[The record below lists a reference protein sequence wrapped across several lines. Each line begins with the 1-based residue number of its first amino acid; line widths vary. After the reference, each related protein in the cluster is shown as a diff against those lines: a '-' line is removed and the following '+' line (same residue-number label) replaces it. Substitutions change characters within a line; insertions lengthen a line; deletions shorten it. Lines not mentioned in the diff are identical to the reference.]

1 MSRRF
6 ATPGRQLLPSAVHTG
21 TPARAILLPKKRFAQ
36 FLLIG
41 EWVVLL
47 AAFTYFGSRTLPR
60 SWQKL
65 NTDFPNYYLTARLLH
80 EGYDTNRIYEWIWIQ
95 RQKDHRQIDQPIV
108 GFGLTPFSALVVRP
122 LAKWPALTAK
132 HVWLGLN
139 AVFLFGTALLL
150 HSLTGLGW
158 RRLAL
163 LILLCF
169 PMHRNLL
176 YGQYY
181 ILLLFLLTAAL
192 WLYIRD
198 KRLSAGA
205 LLGIGFG
212 LKIFPVLFLLY
223 FARKRDLRAAGG
235 LVLGS
240 FATIVA
246 SISAFGV
253 PLNRLYVTQVLP
265 WALRG
270 DAMDP
275 YSLVSSSLS
284 SLLHKLLIIEPEWNP
299 HPITHAPALFAL
311 LHPLLQVLIISPAI
325 LYSTSGDM
333 RPRQLR
339 LEWAAFLVG
348 LLAIST
354 LPASYHFTL
363 LILPVAVMGAVLI
376 EDGNWRSL
384 AMLLLLYLGACYP
397 GWRNNIG
404 DGWYALLS
412 VPRLY
417 FLLALCGFSYV
428 ALAAHNP
435 ECDTA
440 GKDRR
445 MWVVALACALL
456 FAVGTTLRH
465 QQGLFDN
472 YQWRLPTSAEVLIA
486 TGPTA
491 ANGSVLFTALSAA
504 AGYRSG
510 QLSGGHLLFRDGT
523 SDQLAQTWGAGEHWV
538 EESDRQ
544 SRIVLVDSD
553 HGLPELHEAESPV
566 ASPNG
571 KWLGFLRP
579 EHGRGQIWLKA
590 LDGSNGEIGPITPV
604 DLNVLEMSFGTGDSL
619 IFSALAPDGVAHL
632 FTVEHSGNVK
642 KLAIDQARY
651 PSVSP
656 DGRWLAYSR
665 LAGGVWNLWLT
676 DIRTGK
682 SQRLTQAECND
693 ITPAWETDSKTLIY
707 ASDCGRGLW
716 FTALCRRRVIP

>member
-1 MSRRF
+1 
-6 ATPGRQLLPSAVHTG
+6 
-21 TPARAILLPKKRFAQ
+21 
-36 FLLIG
+36 
-41 EWVVLL
+41 VLL
-47 AAFTYFGSRTLPR
+47 TALAYFGGRTLPR

-80 EGYDTNRIYEWIWIQ
+80 ERFDTNRIYEWIWIQ
-95 RQKDHRQIDQPIV
+95 RQKDHRQIDQPVV
-108 GFGLTPFSALVVRP
+108 GFISLTPFSALVIRP
-122 LAKWPALTAK
+122 LARWPPLTAK

-139 AVFLFGTALLL
+139 ALFLFGTALLL
-150 HSLTGLGW
+150 RSLTGLGW

-169 PMHRNLL
+169 PLHRNLL

-223 FARKRDLRAAGG
+223 FVRKRDLQAAGG

-284 SLLHKLLIIEPEWNP
+284 SLLHKLLIFEPEWNA
-299 HPITHAPALFAL
+299 HPITHAPVLFAV
-311 LHPLLQVLIISPAI
+311 LHPLLQLLIISPAI
-325 LYSTSGDM
+325 LYSVPEDM
-333 RPRQLR
+333 RPRQVR

-363 LILPVAVMGAVLI
+363 LILPVAVIATVSI
-376 EDGNWRSL
+376 EDKNWRSL
-384 AMLLLLYLGACYP
+384 AILLMLYLGVCFP
-397 GWRNNIG
+397 GWNNNIG
-404 DGWYALLS
+404 NGWSALLS

-417 FLLALCGFSYV
+417 LLLALCVFFYLT
-428 ALAAHNP
+428 LAAQRPGHAIA
-435 ECDTA
+435 E
-440 GKDRR
+440 KDRR
-445 MWVVALACALL
+445 HWVVALACALF
-456 FAVGTTLRH
+456 FAVATTLHH
-465 QQGLFDN
+465 QKGLFDS
-472 YQWRLPTSAEVLIA
+472 YPWRLPTSSDVPIA

-491 ANGSVLFTALSAA
+491 VNGSVLFTALSDD
-504 AGYRSG
+504 GYRSG
-510 QLSGGHLLFRDGT
+510 RLFDGRVQFRNDAV
-523 SDQLAQTWGAGEHWV
+523 DQLAQTSSATEQWI
-538 EESDRQ
+538 EEADRESEVVSADANQ
-544 SRIVLVDSD
+544 M
-553 HGLPELHEAESPV
+553 LPTLHQAESPV
-566 ASPNG
+566 ASLDG
-571 KWLGFLRP
+571 KWLAFLRP
-579 EHGRGQIWLKA
+579 EQGRGRIWLKE
-590 LDGSNGEIGPITPV
+590 LDRLRSEIGPITPAG
-604 DLNVLEMSFGTGDSL
+604 LNVLEVSFGPEETL
-619 IFSALAPDGVAHL
+619 VFSALTSDGVARL
-632 FTVEHSGNVK
+632 FTAERSGHITQ
-642 KLAIDQARY
+642 LAIDQARY
-651 PSVSP
+651 PAISP
-656 DGRWLAYSR
+656 DGHWLAYSQ
-665 LAGGVWNLWLT
+665 LAHGVWNLWIADLH
-676 DIRTGK
+676 TGE
-682 SQRLTQAECND
+682 SQRLTRAGCND
-693 ITPAWETDSKTLIY
+693 ITPAWETDSKTLLY
-707 ASDCGRGLW
+707 ASDCGRALW